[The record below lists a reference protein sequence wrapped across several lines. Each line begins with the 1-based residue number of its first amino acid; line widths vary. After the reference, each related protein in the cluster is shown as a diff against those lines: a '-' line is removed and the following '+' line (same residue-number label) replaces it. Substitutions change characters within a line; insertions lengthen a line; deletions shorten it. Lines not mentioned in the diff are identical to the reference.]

1 MLYTAYA
8 LCFLQLISLPVPGHM
23 LVPGLGGLR
32 PTGALGPFVHQPP
45 GAQPEPQR
53 TQPQLLPAE
62 PQRTQPTSVGTCYN
76 EPGGT
81 RLGRGPGPCRWR
93 WPRQSL
99 QTHSQTCRRNR
110 RSLSDLRAAA
120 DLGRA
125 QGACLHLF
133 GVWKHKAPP
142 GSGGPAAGVGS
153 WVLVPLRLSSVPSP
167 AAEPG
172 FRGPGGAGPYRAY
185 KREGQQ

>member
-1 MLYTAYA
+1 
-8 LCFLQLISLPVPGHM
+8 M

-53 TQPQLLPAE
+53 TQPQPQLLPAE
-62 PQRTQPTSVGTCYN
+62 PQRTQPTSVGTSYN

-167 AAEPG
+167 GLSQVSGGQGVLGPTG
-172 FRGPGGAGPYRAY
+172 PVSGRGSS
-185 KREGQQ
+185 EQ